1 MGNGER
7 HEHALKGCAPV
18 PLAGYLKALGVL
30 RLLAEQ
36 ADKDVAGWWRDEAF
50 HLRTRLS
57 GEELLA
63 FFLNDYRPSAVV
75 APWNGGSGFFTGDN
89 RDGFTPLRDS
99 PAVRFAGLRS
109 AMETC
114 ERALADAGLVE
125 RPQGEAKLA
134 FVLRLRGQLPD
145 EALTWIDAA
154 LALSRDDLLF
164 PPLLGTGGNDG
175 RLDFTNNFM
184 RRLVSSKTPRGLFD
198 AESGAHRPEAAPMLR
213 AALFGDATDGLTDA
227 AIGQFAPGAA
237 GGPNSTAGFEGAPN
251 LNPWDF
257 VLMIEG
263 ALLFAGALTRRNES
277 ARQSGASFPFTVK
290 ATGAGWGGIG
300 VEDEDDARAEFW
312 APLWSRPATAAEI
325 RQFLAEGRAVL
336 NGRTARDGLEFA
348 RAAATLGTSRG
359 IDTFQRYGFV
369 MRAGKAYLATPLGRR
384 GVKAVAPPTV
394 ALIADLESG
403 HWLERVRK
411 HLRKGE
417 EGARARTLARRLD
430 DALFALAEPE
440 AGKPA
445 VQAALIAVGA
455 VARYLAVAPKARES
469 VPPPPALSPR
479 WLGQADDHSPEFQVA
494 AALASLGHPPGAAA
508 GDETEREPPILP
520 MAAHFAPLDLT
531 HPLKRDPAWYD
542 EKRRKTGTRNGRL
555 EVVWGDGD
563 LTRNLIAVLNRRLI
577 DRTGREEGVNDPLCA
592 AMGAPLSAVLA
603 FLDTSS
609 FDDARCAA
617 LLAGLVWVR
626 PGRWR
631 LSSPGRASAGQDS
644 AGRDLA
650 GRDLAAMPLPYAV
663 LKPLFTP
670 ADRLHQERTIG
681 ERRRSLLPRDH
692 ALPIPPGLVA
702 RLLRGDEVGPAVRDA
717 LLRAHASGIASPFM
731 DSRFRDGTFANGA
744 VDPRRL
750 AAALLT
756 PIDDNGLDRV
766 IERAYPQ
773 SNADANADPETA
785 DHAA

>member
-237 GGPNSTAGFEGAPN
+237 GGPNATAGFEGAPN

-359 IDTFQRYGFV
+359 IDGFQRYGFV

-384 GVKAVAPPTV
+384 RVRAVAPPTV
-394 ALIADLESG
+394 ALIANLESG

-411 HLRKGE
+411 QLRKGE

-440 AGKPA
+440 ARHEA
-445 VQAALIAVGA
+445 VQAALITVGV
-455 VARYLAVAPKARES
+455 VARYLAVAPKARET

-479 WLGQADDHSPEFQVA
+479 WLSLADDGLPEFQVA
-494 AALASLGHPPGAAA
+494 AALASLGHAPADVGVE
-508 GDETEREPPILP
+508 DEAEQKDPALPHPILP
-520 MAAHFAPLDLT
+520 MAAHIAPLDLSQPFKKGPT
-531 HPLKRDPAWYD
+531 WYH
-542 EKRRKTGTRNGRL
+542 EKRRKGDARDGRL

-577 DRTGREEGVNDPLCA
+577 DRTGRENGVDDPLCA
-592 AMGAPLSAVLA
+592 ATGAPLSAVLA
-603 FLDTSS
+603 FLDGFSAHGS
-609 FDDARCAA
+609 PFDDARCAA

-631 LSSPGRASAGQDS
+631 LSSPGQGS
-644 AGRDLA
+644 
-650 GRDLAAMPLPYAV
+650 AAMPLPYSV

-670 ADRLHQERTIG
+670 ADRLHQERTLG
-681 ERRRSLLPRDH
+681 ERRRSLLPRDQ
-692 ALPIPPGLVA
+692 ALPIPSGLVA

-717 LLRAHASGIASPFM
+717 LLRAHASGIASPFL

-750 AAALLT
+750 AASLLI
-756 PIDDNGLDRV
+756 PIDNNGLDRV
-766 IERAYPQ
+766 INRAYPQ
-773 SNADANADPETA
+773 SDANTDADTETA

>member
-1 MGNGER
+1 MGKSER
-7 HEHALKGCAPV
+7 HEHVLNGCAPV

-30 RLLAEQ
+30 RLIAEHPVAGQ

-50 HLRTRLS
+50 HLRTRLT
-57 GEELLA
+57 GEELLS
-63 FFLNDYRPSAVV
+63 FFLDHYRPSAVV
-75 APWNGGSGFFTGDN
+75 APWNGGSGFFAGDN
-89 RDGFTPLRDS
+89 RDGFAPLRDS
-99 PAVRFAGLRS
+99 PAERFAGLRA
-109 AMETC
+109 AMEIC

-125 RPQGEAKLA
+125 RPQGEAKLS

-145 EALTWIDAA
+145 EALIWIDAA

-198 AESGAHRPEAAPMLR
+198 AQTGAHRPEAVPMLR

-348 RAAATLGTSRG
+348 RAAAALGTSRG
-359 IDTFQRYGFV
+359 IDAFQRYGFV

-384 GVKAVAPPTV
+384 RVTAVAPPAV
-394 ALIADLESG
+394 ALIAELEEG
-403 HWLERVRK
+403 HWLERVRYR
-411 HLRKGE
+411 LRKGE
-417 EGARARTLARRLD
+417 EGARARILAQRLD
-430 DALFALAEPE
+430 DALFALTEPG
-440 AGKPA
+440 AGKPE
-445 VQAALIAVGA
+445 VQAALIALGA
-455 VARYLAVAPKARES
+455 VARYLAVAPKARET

-479 WLGQADDHSPEFQVA
+479 WLSLADDGSPEFHVA
-494 AALASLGHPPGAAA
+494 AALASLGHPPPKAAE
-508 GDETEREPPILP
+508 DDRKREDPILP
-520 MAAHFAPLDLT
+520 VAAHVAPLDLT
-531 HPLKRDPAWYD
+531 QPFKKGPAWYD
-542 EKRRKTGTRNGRL
+542 EKRRKAGARDGRL

-563 LTRNLIAVLNRRLI
+563 LTRNLIAMLNRRLI
-577 DRTGREEGVNDPLCA
+577 GRTGREEGVDDTLCA
-592 AMGAPLSAVLA
+592 STGAPLSAVLA

-609 FDDARCAA
+609 FVDARCAA

-631 LSSPGRASAGQDS
+631 LHSPGRDS
-644 AGRDLA
+644 AGR
-650 GRDLAAMPLPYAV
+650 GWAAMPLPYAV

-681 ERRRSLLPRDH
+681 ERRRSPLPRDH
-692 ALPIPPGLVA
+692 ALPIPSGLVA
-702 RLLRGDEVGPAVRDA
+702 RLLRGEVAPAVRDA
-717 LLRAHASGIASPFM
+717 LLRAHASGIASPFL
-731 DSRFRDGTFANGA
+731 DSRVREGTFAIGA

-750 AAALLT
+750 AAALLI

-773 SNADANADPETA
+773 SNADANADTETA